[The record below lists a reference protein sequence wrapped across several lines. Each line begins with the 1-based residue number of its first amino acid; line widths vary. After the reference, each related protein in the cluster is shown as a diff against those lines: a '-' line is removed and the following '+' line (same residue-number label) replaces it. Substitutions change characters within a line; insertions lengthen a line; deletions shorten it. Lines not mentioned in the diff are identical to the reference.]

1 MRKAK
6 EATTREN
13 THQSENNADVG
24 RLEKA
29 LISILTVVGLAAKTC
44 PLQIASIII
53 LSFKLI
59 AILRCTPV
67 PIGLLGLAFVAG
79 GGIGIVEWWCL
90 GKHQKGVANSS
101 NPQQE

>member
-1 MRKAK
+1 MRKTI
-6 EATTREN
+6 EATARKKN
-13 THQSENNADVG
+13 PQSENNAGRG
-24 RLEKA
+24 RLEKL
-29 LISILTVVGLAAKTC
+29 LISILTVVGLAAKIC

-79 GGIGIVEWWCL
+79 GGIGIVEWWCV
-90 GKHQKGVANSS
+90 GKRQKGIANP
-101 NPQQE
+101 NDPQQE